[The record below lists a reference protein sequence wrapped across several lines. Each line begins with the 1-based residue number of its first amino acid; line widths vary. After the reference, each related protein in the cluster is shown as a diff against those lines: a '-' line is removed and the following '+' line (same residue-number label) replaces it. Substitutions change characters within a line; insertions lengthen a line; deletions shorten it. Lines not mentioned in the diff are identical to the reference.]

1 MLEFKN
7 VTFQYEG
14 DGAPMIQNL
23 SFSVAPGDFISLIG
37 TSGCGKST
45 VFRLINGLEK
55 PREGTILFNGK
66 DVT

>member
-23 SFSVAPGDFISLIG
+23 SFSVAAKALYSAL
-37 TSGCGKST
+37 
-45 VFRLINGLEK
+45 
-55 PREGTILFNGK
+55 
-66 DVT
+66 

>member
-23 SFSVAPGDFISLIG
+23 SFSVAPGDFISLIPERQDAAKALY
-37 TSGCGKST
+37 SA
-45 VFRLINGLEK
+45 L
-55 PREGTILFNGK
+55 
-66 DVT
+66 